1 MKKISTSIA
10 IVIFLSILSCEK
22 KEIDPSLPP
31 IIETTSSIDAES
43 RISQLVNEGK
53 TMEFL
58 VDLQDDDIWRAC
70 YAPNDFNNVF
80 AYGIV
85 ARIIV
90 ESKQKKVDKKLRN
103 VVTIYSGYKFK
114 IYCESNYMA
123 AIYNKSTTRFYK
135 ATTSKSSY
143 SPNCNNLGYYFTLA
157 QTFGGTFTK

>member
-1 MKKISTSIA
+1 MKKVYTSIA
-10 IVIFLSILSCEK
+10 IGIFLCILSCEK
-22 KEIDPSLPP
+22 EEIDPSLPP

-53 TMEFL
+53 SMEFL
-58 VDLQDDDIWRAC
+58 IDLQDDEIWRAC
-70 YAPNDFNNVF
+70 YATNNYDNVF
-80 AYGIV
+80 VYGIV

-103 VVTIYSGYKFK
+103 VVTVYSGYKFK

-123 AIYNKSTTRFYK
+123 TIYNKSTIRFYK
-135 ATTSKSSY
+135 ATTSKSVY
-143 SPNCNNLGYYFTLA
+143 SPNCNSLGYYFASA